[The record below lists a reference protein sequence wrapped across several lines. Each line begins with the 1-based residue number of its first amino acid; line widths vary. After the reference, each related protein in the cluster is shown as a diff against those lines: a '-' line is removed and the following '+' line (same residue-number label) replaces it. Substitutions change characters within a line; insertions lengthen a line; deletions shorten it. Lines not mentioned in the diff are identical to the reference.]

1 MCEAAVW
8 ALIAL
13 PAGTPSLRLLA
24 DHTAEALAGISHA
37 LNGLALLVG
46 DPVRRVPRRRGLRL
60 RVPDWLP
67 SLVNAGRAFV
77 TIGAAEFFW
86 IITAWPNG
94 AGAVAFAAIVVI
106 LFSPRADQAGTG
118 AMSFMVGIGL
128 AATFAA
134 IIEFAVLP
142 GLETFA
148 ALSLAIG
155 LVLVPA
161 GALSAQPWQRAM
173 FAAIAGI
180 GFSRLL
186 APANPMSYD
195 PQEFYNSTL
204 AIVAGAG
211 TAALS
216 FRLLPPL
223 SPAFRT
229 RRLLALTL
237 RDLRRLAVG
246 PIPRTPDDW
255 QGRMYGRLSVLPDS
269 AEPLQRSQFV
279 AALSVGTEII
289 QLRRV
294 ARRLDLGSDLDVA
307 LEAMA
312 RGGSGM
318 ATARLARLD
327 EALASRPGAA
337 VFRARGSILAM
348 SEALTQHAAY
358 FDARGPG

>member
-1 MCEAAVW
+1 
-8 ALIAL
+8 
-13 PAGTPSLRLLA
+13 
-24 DHTAEALAGISHA
+24 
-37 LNGLALLVG
+37 
-46 DPVRRVPRRRGLRL
+46 
-60 RVPDWLP
+60 
-67 SLVNAGRAFV
+67 
-77 TIGAAEFFW
+77 
-86 IITAWPNG
+86 
-94 AGAVAFAAIVVI
+94 
-106 LFSPRADQAGTG
+106 
-118 AMSFMVGIGL
+118 
-128 AATFAA
+128 
-134 IIEFAVLP
+134 
-142 GLETFA
+142 
-148 ALSLAIG
+148 
-155 LVLVPA
+155 
-161 GALSAQPWQRAM
+161 M
-173 FAAIAGI
+173 FTAIAGI

-294 ARRLDLGSDLDVA
+294 ARRLDLGSDLDAA

-312 RGGSGM
+312 RGGIGM

-337 VFRARGSILAM
+337 AFRARGNILAM

-358 FDARGPG
+358 FDARAPG